1 MCDFPVMGLVVQ
13 YKNVETLCT
22 RFYLEP
28 MAGAREQWKPV
39 NLAAAM
45 IVALKVHGLA
55 IPVHVE
61 GFWLNTDFPIFKEGP
76 REDMVHG
83 AFPTILNLPPTPSEM
98 DSAEVVVS
106 L

>member
-1 MCDFPVMGLVVQ
+1 
-13 YKNVETLCT
+13 
-22 RFYLEP
+22 

-45 IVALKVHGLA
+45 IVAFKMHGLA
-55 IPVHVE
+55 IPVLVV
-61 GFWLNTDFPIFKEGP
+61 DFRFNADFSILKKGP

-83 AFPTILNLPPTPSEM
+83 AFPTILDLPPTPSEM